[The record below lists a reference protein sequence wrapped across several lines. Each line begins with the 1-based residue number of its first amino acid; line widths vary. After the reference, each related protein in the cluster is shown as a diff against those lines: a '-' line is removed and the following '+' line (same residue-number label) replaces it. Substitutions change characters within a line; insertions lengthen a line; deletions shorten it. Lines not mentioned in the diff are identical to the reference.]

1 MSVFQLVR
9 DVPAVKGAFGFES
22 LTGRVLLLD
31 PPQLFEHQVVAAGA
45 TRLLNLFAIADQN
58 FEVCDEWTLGF
69 GNAVLFVRRGL
80 RASVCV
86 VATNLPAPGML
97 RMAVNAALRELEA
110 QYAPPELTPALF
122 VPLTPAT
129 PAHSGSGVYR
139 PAASIPDLRSNPS
152 AVRPQPTAQPVSRP
166 SAATAPA
173 ASKPNAPGQKPK
185 KKNPIWG

>member
-9 DVPAVKGAFGFES
+9 DV
-22 LTGRVLLLD
+22 
-31 PPQLFEHQVVAAGA
+31 FEHQVVAAGA

-80 RASVCV
+80 RSSVCV
-86 VATNLPAPGML
+86 VATAIPQPGML

-110 QYAPPELTPALF
+110 QCAPPEMTPALF
-122 VPLTPAT
+122 VPMTPAT
-129 PAHSGSGVYR
+129 PVRGSSGVYR
-139 PAASIPDLRSNPS
+139 PAASLPDLRSNPS
-152 AVRPQPTAQPVSRP
+152 GVRTQPGAVPSARP
-166 SAATAPA
+166 SAVTTPA
-173 ASKPNAPGQKPK
+173 ASKPSTPGQKPK